1 MNLSLIVAKTTN
13 NIIGHNNKL
22 LWHLPKDLQ
31 HFKKTTFGHSIIMG
45 RKTFESIGKPL
56 ASRTN
61 IVLTTN
67 NQKKF
72 TGCKTVNN
80 PEEALQLVK
89 NDSEPFIIGGSKIYK
104 LFFKY
109 VNKMYISQLNTSLQG
124 NAAFPKY
131 NKKNWDIIDEI
142 YHKKDDKNPFDFT
155 VITLSRS
162 CF

>member
-1 MNLSLIVAKTTN
+1 MNLSLIVAKTSN

-56 ASRTN
+56 PGRTN

-67 NQKKF
+67 NKNKF
-72 TGCKTVNN
+72 IGCKTANS
-80 PEEALQLVK
+80 PEDALKLVK
-89 NDSEPFIIGGSKIYK
+89 DDSEPFIIGGSEVYK
-104 LFFKY
+104 LFLKD
-109 VNKMYISQLNTSLQG
+109 VNKMYITQLNASMQG
-124 NAAFPKY
+124 NAVFPEY
-131 NKKNWDIIDEI
+131 DKKKWNIVDKI
-142 YHKKDDKNPFDFT
+142 YHKKDNKNPFDFT
-155 VITLSRS
+155 IVTLSRS

>member
-13 NIIGHNNKL
+13 NVIGHNNKL

-56 ASRTN
+56 PGRIN

-67 NQKKF
+67 NKKKF
-72 TGCKTVNN
+72 IGCKTANS
-80 PEEALQLVK
+80 PQDALKLVK
-89 NDSEPFIIGGSKIYK
+89 NDSEPFIIGGSEIYK
-104 LFFKY
+104 LFFKD
-109 VNKMYISQLNTSLQG
+109 VNKMYITQLNTSMQG
-124 NAAFPKY
+124 NAVFPKY
-131 NKKNWDIIDEI
+131 DTKKWNVVDEI
-142 YHKKDDKNPFDFT
+142 YYKKDDQNPFDFT
-155 VITLSRS
+155 IVTLSRN